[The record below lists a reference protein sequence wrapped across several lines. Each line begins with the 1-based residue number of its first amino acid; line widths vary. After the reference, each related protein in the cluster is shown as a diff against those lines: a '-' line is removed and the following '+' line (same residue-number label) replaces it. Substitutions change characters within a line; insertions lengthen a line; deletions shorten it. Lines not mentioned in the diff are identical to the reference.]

1 MAGSATSRLYVEGAD
16 DEHSI
21 GHLLLRRGFVPATLP
36 ELHDSGGKTE
46 VLKAI
51 RVSIGAGTGSSLGF
65 VLDAN
70 DDPAETWQSVRSRLG
85 MVGVEAPD
93 ELPAHGFVGESEEFR
108 TRVGVWLMPDNR
120 RTGALEDFLRDLVT
134 DGDPL
139 LLHAEKST
147 SVAKQRGARFVAKDV
162 KKAVLHAW
170 LAWQQEPGRPY
181 GAALQAHYLRDDS
194 EAAVRFVAWFS
205 RVFGI
210 SANRK

>member
-1 MAGSATSRLYVEGAD
+1 MAGSATPRLYVEGAD

-21 GHLLLRRGFVPATLP
+21 GHLLIRRGFVPQTLP
-36 ELHDSGGKTE
+36 ELHDSGGKPG

-70 DDPAETWQSVRSRLG
+70 DDPGQTWQSVRSRLG
-85 MVGVEAPD
+85 MVGVEAPH
-93 ELPAHGFVGESEEFR
+93 ELPASGFVGESEEFR

-134 DGDPL
+134 DDDPL
-139 LLHAEKST
+139 FRHAETST
-147 SVAKQRGARFVAKDV
+147 SGARKRGARFPDKDI

-170 LAWQQEPGRPY
+170 LAWQKEPGRPY
-181 GAALQAHYLRDDS
+181 GAAIQAHYLRDDS
-194 EAAVRFVAWFS
+194 EAAERFVVWFS
-205 RVFGI
+205 LVFGI
-210 SANRK
+210 SANGK

>member
-21 GHLLLRRGFVPATLP
+21 GHLLIRRGFVPQTLP
-36 ELHDSGGKTE
+36 KLHDSRGKTG

-70 DDPAETWQSVRSRLG
+70 DDPGQTWQSVRSRLG
-85 MVGVEAPD
+85 MVGVEAPY
-93 ELPAHGFVGESEEFR
+93 ELPAYGFVGESKEFR

-134 DGDPL
+134 DGDSL
-139 LLHAEKST
+139 FRHAETST
-147 SVAKQRGARFVAKDV
+147 SGAKKRGA
-162 KKAVLHAW
+162 
-170 LAWQQEPGRPY
+170 
-181 GAALQAHYLRDDS
+181 
-194 EAAVRFVAWFS
+194 
-205 RVFGI
+205 
-210 SANRK
+210 